1 MLHLQI
7 NPSTIHEG
15 LPRGTVLIR
24 ATWLVVGSGHDT
36 TLTQNRCETTGATA
50 PEKSGGFGLF
60 HAGVP
65 PGYPKMEVSNE
76 ESKKKM
82 DEFKGTPRY
91 PNDLGHLHL
100 VLRNL
105 RFVSLDFRSG
115 QRQHSADPKPGF

>member
-1 MLHLQI
+1 MTMLHLQI

-60 HAGVP
+60 HAG
-65 PGYPKMEVSNE
+65 YLL
-76 ESKKKM
+76 
-82 DEFKGTPRY
+82 GTPKW
-91 PNDLGHLHL
+91 
-100 VLRNL
+100 
-105 RFVSLDFRSG
+105 RFLMKN
-115 QRQHSADPKPGF
+115 PKKNG